1 MIELKGGEAPW
12 LELLRAQKADEEQA
26 RRPRGCWRTSII
38 MIPLSID
45 FPSGGASPCPSE
57 EFPLHHFVY
66 RAEESDPR
74 IKSAV
79 SAKIDPYAD
88 WEELLSFQCSTIEC
102 SAKLRMQM
110 RSPHLRPEWI
120 DLLTNKDLI
129 KLRAKK
135 AMSEDP
141 ARFEGHAVP
150 LPSEVLSNL
159 RTYILNALREV
170 DRRTISAHNKR
181 WLLCLG
187 DACAELLRYI
197 GFVREDDAWLVPR
210 ADTSAAV
217 PITNPIN
224 VLLEDVE
231 KELLALLL
239 QRPDDEKRASKVQY
253 GLTSASQYLAKALG
267 TENYDR
273 NPSSR
278 TYTSLEE
285 EHPFYPTLGAKL
297 DFRDDLIKFAY
308 ERQLMS
314 DPEGTPYYLQAL
326 QGIAAGRN
334 SEDLQTSAAIEASSG
349 KVSANDIRKAYRA
362 LGLVLGS
369 DYLDD
374 DHIIGTFQSRAAD
387 SPRQEPDLRRALQ
400 IVGQHRS
407 SQSIQSM
414 ASKSM
419 IDSACFVSH
428 KNDE

>member
-1 MIELKGGEAPW
+1 MIELKGGKTAPRL
-12 LELLRAQKADEEQA
+12 LEDLDNYDP
-26 RRPRGCWRTSII
+26 RRPSILGCNLLINLPRQHEDDELPTTISRHKNQCRHQWDLKDNQCHLPLII
-38 MIPLSID
+38 GRPDPKEVSSVAAFCKHCRCHLKLSID

-57 EFPLHHFVY
+57 EFPLHHFIY

-74 IKSAV
+74 IKPAV
-79 SAKIDPYAD
+79 SAKIDPYGD
-88 WEELLSFQCSTIEC
+88 WEELLSFQCSTTEC
-102 SAKLRMQM
+102 SAKLRTHM

-129 KLRAKK
+129 KLRAEK

-159 RTYILNALREV
+159 RTYILNALRE
-170 DRRTISAHNKR
+170 DNRRTISAHNKR

-197 GFVREDDAWLVPR
+197 GFVREDDSWLVPP

-267 TENYDR
+267 TENC
-273 NPSSR
+273 
-278 TYTSLEE
+278 E
-285 EHPFYPTLGAKL
+285 K
-297 DFRDDLIKFAY
+297 
-308 ERQLMS
+308 
-314 DPEGTPYYLQAL
+314 AL
-326 QGIAAGRN
+326 NRG
-334 SEDLQTSAAIEASSG
+334 
-349 KVSANDIRKAYRA
+349 
-362 LGLVLGS
+362 
-369 DYLDD
+369 
-374 DHIIGTFQSRAAD
+374 
-387 SPRQEPDLRRALQ
+387 
-400 IVGQHRS
+400 
-407 SQSIQSM
+407 
-414 ASKSM
+414 
-419 IDSACFVSH
+419 
-428 KNDE
+428 